1 MSPKPEQE
9 FSAFPGSKGLQPLT
23 LIAGPCSAESYRQ
36 VIETAKGIASHFPDA
51 IFRAGVWKPRTRPG
65 TFEGM
70 GSQALEW
77 LKAVKKETGLKTA
90 IEVANAGHVE
100 EALRAGIDILWIG
113 ARTVVNP
120 FSVQEIAN
128 AIQGTGIPI
137 LVKNPIHP
145 DIDLWVGAIERVL
158 KAGSKQV
165 AAVHRGFHLYQK
177 TQFRNQPQ
185 WEIPIRLKE
194 IFPRMQVFCDPSHIG
209 GKPELIDS
217 IAQRALDLGM
227 EGLMIETHCQ
237 PDKALS
243 DAGQQITPQ
252 FLASLLSH
260 LEIRQSPESSE
271 NLLCEIEAIR
281 NRIDRID
288 DELVLLLAERMRSS
302 REIGE
307 FKKEHNISILQMK
320 RWRKIIRKALK
331 NGDTAGL
338 QSDFIK
344 AVYQLIHEESIRIQS
359 EVLKKKVSPLKE
371 LPV

>member
-1 MSPKPEQE
+1 MSPKPDQE
-9 FSAFPGSKGLQPLT
+9 FAGFPGTSGVQPIT
-23 LIAGPCSAESYRQ
+23 LIAGPCSAESLNQ
-36 VIETAKGIASHFPDA
+36 VMETAKGLVAHFPDA

-65 TFEGM
+65 SFEGV
-70 GSQALEW
+70 GSPALEW
-77 LKAVKKETGLKTA
+77 LKAVKKETGLKVA
-90 IEVANAGHVE
+90 VEVANTGHVE

-120 FSVQEIAN
+120 FSVQEIAD
-128 AIQGTGIPI
+128 AIRGTGTPV

-145 DIDLWVGAIERVL
+145 EIDLWVGAIERVL

-194 IFPRMQVFCDPSHIG
+194 TFPGIQVFCDPSHIA
-209 GKPELIDS
+209 GKPELIEP

-227 EGLMIETHCQ
+227 EGLMIETHIH
-237 PDKALS
+237 PKDALS
-243 DAGQQITPQ
+243 DAGQQITPH
-252 FLASLLSH
+252 FLAELMAR

-271 NLLCEIEAIR
+271 NLLCEIETIR
-281 NRIDRID
+281 GKIDRID
-288 DELVLLLAERMRSS
+288 DELLLLLAERMRASK
-302 REIGE
+302 EIGE

-320 RWRKIIRKALK
+320 RWRKIIRKALRQG
-331 NGDTAGL
+331 NNAGL
-338 QSDFIK
+338 QTDFIK

-359 EVLKKKVSPLKE
+359 EVLKKKVAPLKE

>member
-1 MSPKPEQE
+1 MSPKPDQE
-9 FSAFPGSKGLQPLT
+9 FIPFFGSIGEHPLT
-23 LIAGPCSAESYRQ
+23 LIAGPCSAESFEQ
-36 VIETAKGIASHFPDA
+36 VMSTAQGIAKNFPNA

-65 TFEGM
+65 SFEGI
-70 GSQALEW
+70 GTPALEW
-77 LKAVKKETGLKTA
+77 LKAVKAETKLSVA
-90 IEVANAGHVE
+90 IEVANAHHVN
-100 EALRAGIDILWIG
+100 EALNIGIDILWIG

-120 FSVQEIAN
+120 FSVQEIAD
-128 AIQGTGIPI
+128 AIQGTGIPV

-194 IFPRMQVFCDPSHIG
+194 IFPQIQVFCDPSHIG
-209 GKPELIDS
+209 GRPELIEP
-217 IAQRALDLGM
+217 IAQKALDLGM
-227 EGLMIETHCQ
+227 EGLMIETHCHPQ
-237 PDKALS
+237 KALS
-243 DAGQQITPQ
+243 DATQQISPNR
-252 FLASLLSH
+252 LAQIIEN

-281 NRIDRID
+281 SKIDRID
-288 DELVLLLAERMRSS
+288 DELLLMLAERMKASK
-302 REIGE
+302 EIGA
-307 FKKEHNISILQMK
+307 FKKEHNISILQIK

-331 NGDTAGL
+331 DGNNEGL

-344 AVYQLIHEESIRIQS
+344 AIYQLIHEESIRIQS
-359 EVLKKKVSPLKE
+359 EVLKKKVNPLKE